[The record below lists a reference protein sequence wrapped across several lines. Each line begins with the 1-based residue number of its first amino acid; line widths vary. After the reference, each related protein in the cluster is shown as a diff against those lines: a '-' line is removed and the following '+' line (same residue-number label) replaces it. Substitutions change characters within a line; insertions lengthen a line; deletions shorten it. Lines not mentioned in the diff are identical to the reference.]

1 MAGQEADGDVTEGD
15 RGDRDDRGGDSHGAD
30 GRGRDRRGGESRGGG
45 GLGGDDRRGDGPG
58 GDDRGGDEH
67 GGHGHGGDGRA
78 GDGRAGDWAGELLDH
93 LRPSGRDP
101 RRVAA
106 WLADAVD
113 GTVCVQDASGTLL
126 AGRRIPLEP
135 GLTGA
140 IAEGRI
146 ASAALED
153 AGRHLRLV
161 RVDLPPPLGGGV
173 LAVARTAPFDRRA
186 AEVVTRTASVLELL
200 LRARE
205 STAAGR
211 RFQRAA
217 ADLRLAILQLLMVE
231 DIVAARR
238 VAAGLWPGLL
248 DTDSAFVYVAESTP
262 EERDRLAE
270 ACLDATG
277 ERALVVRCPAVDEHV
292 IVVIPGDDEVREL
305 RTLVGA
311 RPGTFLGGSVRQDL
325 ARTATAYGQAVSA
338 LAVARFR
345 PEQAAVYA
353 ERSHPERLMDPAAL
367 HAWSAR
373 VLKPLDTL
381 PHHTRAE
388 LLATTRLGLEFTAV
402 SAAKVLGV
410 SRNTV
415 RARMDRVEQLL
426 GTDFSCLS
434 VRAAV
439 HLALNT
445 QDGRREGHPQDPAPG
460 PRPGRPDLGELLA
473 GPALRSWSRDLLAR
487 LDSDGRDLRR
497 TVRTWLAAGA
507 NAERAAQLLGV
518 HAQTVR
524 ERVRGAE
531 PVLERQLLASGS
543 DLYEVVLSHLALG
556 ELTPPDL
563 DRAS

>member
-1 MAGQEADGDVTEGD
+1 MAGQEGDGSVTDGDRQD
-15 RGDRDDRGGDSHGAD
+15 RA
-30 GRGRDRRGGESRGGG
+30 
-45 GLGGDDRRGDGPG
+45 
-58 GDDRGGDEH
+58 
-67 GGHGHGGDGRA
+67 A
-78 GDGRAGDWAGELLDH
+78 AWAGELLDQ
-93 LRPSGRDP
+93 LRPAGRDP
-101 RRVAA
+101 GRLAA

-113 GTVCVQDASGTLL
+113 ATVCVQDAQGALL
-126 AGRRIPLEP
+126 AGRRIPVEP
-135 GLTGA
+135 DILRAVAT
-140 IAEGRI
+140 GRI
-146 ASAALED
+146 ASASVED

-161 RVDLPPPLGGGV
+161 RVELPPPATTGV
-173 LAVARTAPFDRRA
+173 LAVARSEPFDRHT
-186 AEVVTRTASVLELL
+186 AEVVTHTASVFELL

-205 STAAGR
+205 STVAGR
-211 RFQRAA
+211 RLRRAA
-217 ADLRLAILQLLMVE
+217 ADLRLAILQLLMVQ

-248 DTDSAFVYVAESTP
+248 DTDSAVVYVAESTP

-270 ACLDATG
+270 ECLAATG
-277 ERALVVRCPAVDEHV
+277 ERALVVRCPAVDAHV
-292 IVVIPGDDEVREL
+292 IFVIPDDAEVREL
-305 RTLVGA
+305 RALVGS

-345 PEQAAVYA
+345 PEQSAVYA
-353 ERSHPERLMDPAAL
+353 ERTHPERLMDPAVL
-367 HAWSAR
+367 RAWSTR
-373 VLKPLDTL
+373 LLRPLDTL

-415 RARMDRVEQLL
+415 RARMDRVESML
-426 GTDFSCLS
+426 GTDFSDLPA
-434 VRAAV
+434 RAAV

-445 QDGRREGHPQDPAPG
+445 QEGRPEQPG
-460 PRPGRPDLGELLA
+460 TDTRPGRPELGELLA
-473 GPALRSWSRDLLAR
+473 GPALRTWSRDLLAR
-487 LDSDGRDLRR
+487 LDTDGRDLRR
-497 TVRTWLAAGA
+497 TLRAWLAAGA

-531 PVLERQLLASGS
+531 PVLERQLLATGS